1 MLIISMGLLH
11 MNWYKKKKKKKKN
24 YLWKCWWRLG
34 KKGKNG
40 KQCLPIVSLIFFS
53 PKTLQTKWSRSIEVY
68 WRSNFINYKGVHAIV
83 YNWKPLVATSYH
95 AIMWLGKVPSHKQL
109 VQEHILAM
117 LSKMMQMHVLLAITK
132 CVIMAIVTF
141 NL

>member
-1 MLIISMGLLH
+1 
-11 MNWYKKKKKKKKN
+11 
-24 YLWKCWWRLG
+24 
-34 KKGKNG
+34 
-40 KQCLPIVSLIFFS
+40 
-53 PKTLQTKWSRSIEVY
+53 
-68 WRSNFINYKGVHAIV
+68 
-83 YNWKPLVATSYH
+83 
-95 AIMWLGKVPSHKQL
+95 LGKVPSHKQL